1 MRPVF
6 AGAVSGRR
14 ASANGPTVTP
24 PIMYPAGT
32 SGFPVSRVSHAAR
45 NCVEPPNTCFAG
57 RWRVVETFTRGYF

>member
-1 MRPVF
+1 
-6 AGAVSGRR
+6 
-14 ASANGPTVTP
+14 
-24 PIMYPAGT
+24 MYPAGT